1 MVKYLNQHLD
11 FLEVIIKLFSI
22 HDDLYTDGHEILFAP
37 AELFRINLTNLQ
49 NLTNFGY
56 VKFSILN

>member
-1 MVKYLNQHLD
+1 
-11 FLEVIIKLFSI
+11 
-22 HDDLYTDGHEILFAP
+22 
-37 AELFRINLTNLQ
+37 LFRINLTNLQ